1 VLFLAAAAVFL
12 TLWRLLVSRVLR
24 SDALRHRALV
34 VGAGEGGRAF
44 VAELAAV
51 HHPYHLVGFLDDD
64 PATAGA
70 EIGGLPVLC
79 DRDGLVDTVRRLGV
93 EEIILATRRTLHP
106 DLLREILRC
115 YEEGVRIR
123 PMPAAVE
130 ELTGRV
136 PVEHLGQKW
145 FLAPFWN
152 EVGMPVLQAIV
163 KRALDA
169 GLAVVGLALTA
180 CLLPF
185 LALAIK
191 LDSRGPVFY
200 RQERLGRGGRLFRL
214 IKLRSMVAGAEREGE
229 AQWAQPGDPR
239 VTRLGRLLRRT
250 RLDELPQFWNVLKGE
265 MSLVGPRPER
275 VAFIEGLEREIPF
288 YRMRLAVKPGLTGW
302 AQINYPYT
310 ASVADAL
317 RKLEF
322 DLYYVKN
329 QTLLLDLLIILRTLG
344 VVATFRGH

>member
-1 VLFLAAAAVFL
+1 
-12 TLWRLLVSRVLR
+12 
-24 SDALRHRALV
+24 
-34 VGAGEGGRAF
+34 
-44 VAELAAV
+44 
-51 HHPYHLVGFLDDD
+51 
-64 PATAGA
+64 
-70 EIGGLPVLC
+70 
-79 DRDGLVDTVRRLGV
+79 VDTVRRLGV